1 MYPCV
6 PGKAGEAH
14 LGHLD
19 LTGYRYGFRQVRGPR
34 RAMGRSQYGFYKTT
48 SLPNAQEGGP
58 PFSNFVTERR
68 GHRTGV
74 FTRTDHEQRFLG
86 PFSCCIASRA
96 SVGAALRIK
105 LFLKTRALERLSR
118 ALGHGESGGVGN
130 AAKAHRRSY
139 AVWIFIDFINR

>member
-48 SLPNAQEGGP
+48 SYQTLRGRP
-58 PFSNFVTERR
+58 PPILEAVAVRR
-68 GHRTGV
+68 ITFG
-74 FTRTDHEQRFLG
+74 TDGL
-86 PFSCCIASRA
+86 
-96 SVGAALRIK
+96 L
-105 LFLKTRALERLSR
+105 LL
-118 ALGHGESGGVGN
+118 
-130 AAKAHRRSY
+130 
-139 AVWIFIDFINR
+139 

>member
-58 PFSNFVTERR
+58 PFSNEAFPNAHVFVHAHL
-68 GHRTGV
+68 HRNLNNMDSEECL
-74 FTRTDHEQRFLG
+74 FFDYN
-86 PFSCCIASRA
+86 RA
-96 SVGAALRIK
+96 S
-105 LFLKTRALERLSR
+105 F
-118 ALGHGESGGVGN
+118 
-130 AAKAHRRSY
+130 
-139 AVWIFIDFINR
+139 